1 MMTAKTPTLDA
12 PATLGARFDATDR
25 SRPSV
30 ELFNPAR
37 IEMPSLTELARD
49 PSFKLS
55 DASHREDQPSNAVP
69 PDAGRPSG
77 ESRTATPVAIIV
89 DPALVGTVNETELN
103 ELLTAV
109 DQRGQPA
116 LILTRRPTRFNLP
129 TMCCVAL
136 SPDDS
141 TEIVRGAL
149 RGLAASCGALARMHS
164 DRQRI
169 QHVGESVRD
178 YFAAMDCELR
188 LASRLQQEFL
198 PRSGQRF
205 GPAVFNTL
213 FRPAN
218 WVSGDVFDIVR
229 LDEEHVAFYL
239 ADAMGHGV
247 AAGLLTMYVRQSIRP
262 KRILVSGYEIIPPG
276 EVLGM
281 LNDRFCDQKLPEPH
295 FITAIYALFNMETLQ
310 LDYAV
315 AGHPPAL
322 RIRPGGDISELPGE
336 GSLVGLGYGQ
346 TFVAQSVQLHRGD
359 RLVVYSDGI
368 EPAIITE
375 RHPAPQPP
383 SWTAA
388 APELLQLPA
397 DQLIPRLF
405 DAVDRTPGSLR
416 HADDVTAIVLD
427 IDP

>member
-1 MMTAKTPTLDA
+1 MMTAQTPIRDA
-12 PATLGARFDATDR
+12 PTTNGAPFEAT
-25 SRPSV
+25 SRPRLAV
-30 ELFNPAR
+30 ELFNPSC
-37 IEMPSLTELARD
+37 IEVPSLTELAQD
-49 PSFKLS
+49 GSFELIP
-55 DASHREDQPSNAVP
+55 ATHHTVQPSSANPLETSRPAANPRTP
-69 PDAGRPSG
+69 P
-77 ESRTATPVAIIV
+77 PVAVIV
-89 DPALVGTVNETELN
+89 DPALAGTVNETELTD
-103 ELLTAV
+103 LLAAA
-109 DQRGQPA
+109 DQRGQTV
-116 LILTRRPTRFNLP
+116 LILTRRPARFHLP
-129 TMCCVAL
+129 APCCVAL

-141 TEIVRGAL
+141 TETVRGAL
-149 RGLAASCGALARMHS
+149 RGLAASSGALARLQS
-164 DRQRI
+164 ERRRI

-205 GPAVFNTL
+205 GPAVFHTL

-295 FITAIYALFNMETLQ
+295 FITAIYAIFNMETLQ

-322 RIRPGGDISELPGE
+322 RIRPGGDISELPGD
-336 GSLVGLGYGQ
+336 GALIGLGYGQ

-359 RLVVYSDGI
+359 RLIVYSDGI

-383 SWTAA
+383 CWTANA
-388 APELLQLPA
+388 SELLQLPA

-416 HADDVTAIVLD
+416 HADDVSALVLD

>member
-1 MMTAKTPTLDA
+1 MMTAKTPILDA
-12 PATLGARFDATDR
+12 PTTQSARFEYAT
-25 SRPSV
+25 RPRLVV
-30 ELFNPAR
+30 ELFNSSR
-37 IEMPSLTELARD
+37 IEAPSLTELAQD
-49 PSFKLS
+49 PAFELTAVSPS
-55 DASHREDQPSNAVP
+55 IHQPSNANLPETSRPAGDSCSP
-69 PDAGRPSG
+69 P
-77 ESRTATPVAIIV
+77 PVAVIV
-89 DPALVGTVNETELN
+89 DPALAGAVNETELN
-103 ELLTAV
+103 DLLAAA
-109 DQRGQPA
+109 DQRGQPV

-129 TMCCVAL
+129 APCCVAL

-149 RGLAASCGALARMHS
+149 RGLAASSGALARMRS
-164 DRQRI
+164 ERQRI

-205 GPAVFNTL
+205 GPAVFHTL

-281 LNDRFCDQKLPEPH
+281 LNDRFCDQKLPGPH
-295 FITAIYALFNMETLQ
+295 FITALYAIFNMETLR

-336 GSLVGLGYGQ
+336 GSLVGLGYDQ
-346 TFVAQSVQLHRGD
+346 TFVDQSVQLYRGD

-368 EPAIITE
+368 EQAIITE
-375 RHPAPQPP
+375 RHPAPQSPC
-383 SWTAA
+383 WTANA
-388 APELLQLPA
+388 SELLQLPA
-397 DQLIPRLF
+397 DQIIPRLF

-416 HADDVTAIVLD
+416 HADDVSAIVLD

>member
-1 MMTAKTPTLDA
+1 MITAKTPTLDA
-12 PATLGARFDATDR
+12 PAKPGPRFDPTG
-25 SRPSV
+25 RPRVAV
-30 ELFNPAR
+30 ELINPINA
-37 IEMPSLTELARD
+37 EVPSLAVLADDETFELTA
-49 PSFKLS
+49 
-55 DASHREDQPSNAVP
+55 ASPRIDQPSNASP
-69 PDAGRPSG
+69 SGAGRPAD
-77 ESRTATPVAIIV
+77 ELRNPPPVAIIV
-89 DPALVGTVNETELN
+89 DPALAGAVSETELN
-103 ELLTAV
+103 EVLATAS
-109 DQRGQPA
+109 QRGQSV
-116 LILTRRPTRFNLP
+116 LILTRRPARFNLP
-129 TMCCVAL
+129 TPCCVAL

-141 TEIVRGAL
+141 VELVRGAL
-149 RGLAASCGALARMHS
+149 RGLAASADALAQMQS
-164 DRQRI
+164 ERQRI

-205 GPAVFNTL
+205 GPAVFHTL

-247 AAGLLTMYVRQSIRP
+247 AAGLLTMYLRQSIRP

-346 TFVAQSVQLHRGD
+346 TFVAQSVQLNRGD

-375 RHPAPQPP
+375 RHPAPRTPC
-383 SWTAA
+383 WTDA

-416 HADDVTAIVLD
+416 HADDVSAIVLD

>member
-1 MMTAKTPTLDA
+1 MMNARTPTLDA
-12 PATLGARFDATDR
+12 PTKTGTRFDATF
-25 SRPSV
+25 RPRLAV
-30 ELFNPAR
+30 ELFNPSC
-37 IEMPSLTELARD
+37 IEVPSLAALAQ
-49 PSFKLS
+49 
-55 DASHREDQPSNAVP
+55 DASFELTAASFFINQPSNASPSDFGISAANPRTP
-69 PDAGRPSG
+69 P
-77 ESRTATPVAIIV
+77 PVAVIV
-89 DPALVGTVNETELN
+89 DPALAGALNETELTD
-103 ELLTAV
+103 LLAAA
-109 DQRGQPA
+109 DQRGQPV
-116 LILTRRPTRFNLP
+116 LILTRRPARFHLP
-129 TMCCVAL
+129 APCCVAL

-141 TEIVRGAL
+141 TETVRGAL
-149 RGLAASCGALARMHS
+149 RGLAASSGALARMQS
-164 DRQRI
+164 ERQRI

-205 GPAVFNTL
+205 GAAVFHTL

-322 RIRPGGDISELPGE
+322 RIRSGGDISELPGE
-336 GSLVGLGYGQ
+336 GSLIGLGYGQ

-359 RLVVYSDGI
+359 RLIVYSDGV

-375 RHPAPQPP
+375 RRPAPQPP
-383 SWTAA
+383 CWTTNAS
-388 APELLQLPA
+388 ELLRLPA
-397 DQLIPRLF
+397 EQLIPRLF

-416 HADDVTAIVLD
+416 HADDVSAIVLD